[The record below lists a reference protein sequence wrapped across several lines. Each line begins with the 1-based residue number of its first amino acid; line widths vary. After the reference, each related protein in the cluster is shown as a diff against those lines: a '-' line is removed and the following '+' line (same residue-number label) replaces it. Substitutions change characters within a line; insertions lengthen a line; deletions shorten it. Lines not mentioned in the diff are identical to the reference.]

1 MILEVSPALGNY
13 EGLSWPS
20 AHAPSDLAQRAALR
34 RPFPKPFD
42 DIRLLGQKDLQS
54 LRRQQDSSYWQV
66 RCVTE
71 LLKQVKF
78 GVCGLPT
85 SCRIGGSG
93 HQCVSVSALVGP
105 PRIRPRSL
113 RDSHGHQVIA
123 VPHRPTMGWHLLLRL
138 LVLDLLVDVRRSLQ
152 HILRQRGY
160 NLPNLVD
167 SFLPGL
173 GVDDCFKGNGNNN
186 ISILLFKH
194 HIS

>member
-1 MILEVSPALGNY
+1 MC
-13 EGLSWPS
+13 
-20 AHAPSDLAQRAALR
+20 
-34 RPFPKPFD
+34 
-42 DIRLLGQKDLQS
+42 IR
-54 LRRQQDSSYWQV
+54 
-66 RCVTE
+66 
-71 LLKQVKF
+71 
-78 GVCGLPT
+78 
-85 SCRIGGSG
+85 
-93 HQCVSVSALVGP
+93 VGP
-105 PRIRPRSL
+105 CWL
-113 RDSHGHQVIA
+113 FGTHHGHQVIA

-194 HIS
+194 HISCALFLGLSLDDDALVLEPVWPCGTPILLKKSSNCSASWCTSMEVLPRMTGSYHTSRKCFPPSPWSPCAA